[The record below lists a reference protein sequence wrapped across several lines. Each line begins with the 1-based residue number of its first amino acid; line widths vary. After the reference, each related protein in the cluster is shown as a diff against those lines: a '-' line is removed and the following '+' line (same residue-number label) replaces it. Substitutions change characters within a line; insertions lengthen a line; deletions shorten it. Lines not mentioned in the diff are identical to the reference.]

1 MANPINERKI
11 VLGVTGSIAAYK
23 SADLAS
29 KLTQDGAII
38 DVIMTESAQKFVSP
52 LTYQSVTGRKVYT
65 EADMWGEAHIAHVS
79 LGRFAELVVIA
90 PATANTIA
98 RLASGLADNLLTIIA
113 LTASCPMVIAPA
125 MDAGMYGHSTVKENI
140 KKLTDKGV
148 VFIGPEEGHLAS
160 GLRGSGRMTSPG
172 EICGHLRNMLA
183 ADGPLKGMRVVVTAG
198 GTQEPIDP
206 VRILTNRS
214 SGRQGYAIAQAAL
227 DAGAEVDLISAP
239 TFLDPPIGAKVHHVE
254 STEQMHETVMGLLTG
269 CDMLVMAG
277 APVDFKPASPAQSK
291 IKKGSGIDRVTF
303 EPTTDILSKVAEFK
317 ELRGSPRFTVGF
329 AAESH
334 DLIENAKQKLLH
346 KNLDLIVANDITQP
360 GAGFKSV
367 KNQVVLVFP
376 DGNIQK
382 HPLVDKYRVGEII
395 IERFLRWVGG
405 MI

>member
-1 MANPINERKI
+1 
-11 VLGVTGSIAAYK
+11 
-23 SADLAS
+23 
-29 KLTQDGAII
+29 
-38 DVIMTESAQKFVSP
+38 
-52 LTYQSVTGRKVYT
+52 
-65 EADMWGEAHIAHVS
+65 
-79 LGRFAELVVIA
+79 
-90 PATANTIA
+90 
-98 RLASGLADNLLTIIA
+98 
-113 LTASCPMVIAPA
+113 
-125 MDAGMYGHSTVKENI
+125 
-140 KKLTDKGV
+140 
-148 VFIGPEEGHLAS
+148 
-160 GLRGSGRMTSPG
+160 MTSPG